1 MVPARTAQRYAQ
13 DQGQERSQRR
23 GPQALEAEGQG
34 PRARRLDSLAALA
47 PWRHGPRT
55 EAARLQLRA
64 AEEDAAGRA
73 ALGALGKTGGAKA
86 DGRGRL
92 EARNAQD
99 QGAAGR
105 AGQTES

>member
-13 DQGQERSQRR
+13 DQGQERGGGR
-23 GPQALEAEGQG
+23 GPQALEADRQG
-34 PRARRLDSLAALA
+34 PRACGLDSFAPLAS
-47 PWRHGPRT
+47 WRHGPRT
-55 EAARLQLRA
+55 KAARLQLRA
-64 AEEDAAGRA
+64 AEEDVAGRV
-73 ALGALGKTGGAKA
+73 ALGALGKIGGAKA

-92 EARNAQD
+92 DARNAQD